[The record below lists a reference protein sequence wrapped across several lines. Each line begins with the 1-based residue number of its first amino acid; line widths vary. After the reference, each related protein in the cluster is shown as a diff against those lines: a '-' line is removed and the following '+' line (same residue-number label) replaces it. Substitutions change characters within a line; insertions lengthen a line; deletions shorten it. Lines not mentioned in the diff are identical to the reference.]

1 MRGERALFGMDIVG
15 EPIQSEISDSSES
28 PTVTEG
34 ISVAPVEGLDL
45 DGKGVEIQGRELLMR
60 KG

>member
-1 MRGERALFGMDIVG
+1 MDIVG

-45 DGKGVEIQGRELLMR
+45 DSKGVEIRGRELLMR

>member
-1 MRGERALFGMDIVG
+1 MA
-15 EPIQSEISDSSES
+15 ES
-28 PTVTEG
+28 GRPYNQGLTEG
-34 ISVAPVEGLDL
+34 ISVAPVEDLDL

>member
-1 MRGERALFGMDIVG
+1 MRGERAWFGMDIVV

-34 ISVAPVEGLDL
+34 ISVAPVKGLDL

>member
-1 MRGERALFGMDIVG
+1 MDIVV

-34 ISVAPVEGLDL
+34 ISVAPVKGLDL

-60 KG
+60 KR